1 VPERVDF
8 DFEPGTF
15 SPAACRSKR
24 LGAPRDGGASRAAKR
39 LIPHGRRREP
49 RAEFAIRGLVRTAL
63 GRSLRPREGDRF
75 AMRVPVR
82 PRLLVVFCLLVT
94 ATASRS
100 GAADLC
106 QKLVKDKLPHPM
118 TPLAKPALAQTV
130 IDPQFGTTLRRISA
144 VAPSGANPAI
154 VPLYSTVSA
163 WNADES
169 GLILYHV
176 GFGHELYDG
185 HTYRFI
191 RALDINP
198 ADVEQVYWHTSD
210 PDVLFYASG
219 NQLIRYHVGSGLREA
234 VHTFQFCSSPLTGG
248 SDPMFTSWS
257 SNLIGLRCGNQL
269 FTYRMDTDTV
279 NAVRTSTLDAPQAS
293 PSGTMAFTGG
303 YVLDPALNVL
313 RQLDLANPYEHASL
327 GRLASGHDT
336 YNGVAFDPG
345 PAGSGAG
352 SLVTFDL
359 TDGRSRVIVGPTTGF
374 PYPPSGTH
382 VSAMAYRQPGW
393 VFLSVVGNPAGQN
406 VLDNELVLADTNGN
420 SVCRI
425 GHHRSYGGN
434 NTRLADSYWAEPH
447 VVASPSGTR
456 ALFAS
461 DWGNGSTVDT
471 YVAELPGYV
480 PFQIGLST
488 DKPAYTP
495 GSSLQA
501 SLTLANAGAPAAPD
515 LYLLIVLPDGDQVV
529 DFTDW
534 SFHQTGARLSS
545 PASLRPIQTAVS
557 LYQPFTLNKPN
568 FLGWTWQTTQAAGT
582 YRLIMM
588 TVRPGALADGRFDPG
603 DVLSAGLASF
613 TFTR

>member
-1 VPERVDF
+1 MKL
-8 DFEPGTF
+8 
-15 SPAACRSKR
+15 PAR
-24 LGAPRDGGASRAAKR
+24 LCFVAVFGLLATAA
-39 LIPHGRRREP
+39 
-49 RAEFAIRGLVRTAL
+49 
-63 GRSLRPREGDRF
+63 
-75 AMRVPVR
+75 
-82 PRLLVVFCLLVT
+82 
-94 ATASRS
+94 ASRS

-106 QKLVKDKLPHPM
+106 QRLVKDKLPHPM
-118 TPLAKPALAQTV
+118 TPLAKPALGQSV

-169 GLILYHV
+169 RLILYHV
-176 GFGHELYDG
+176 GVGHELYDG
-185 HTYRFI
+185 HTYRLI
-191 RALDINP
+191 RTLDITP
-198 ADVEQVYWHTSD
+198 ADIEQVYWHTSD
-210 PDVLFYASG
+210 PDVLFYVNG
-219 NQLIRYHVGSGLREA
+219 NQLIRYHVASGLRDT
-234 VHTFQFCSSPLTGG
+234 VHTFQFCSSPVTGG
-248 SDPMFTSWS
+248 NDPMFTSWD
-257 SNLIGLRCGNQL
+257 SNVIGLRCGNQL
-269 FTYRMDTDTV
+269 FTYRMDTNTIP
-279 NAVRTSTLDAPQAS
+279 AVRVSTLDAPQAS
-293 PSGTMAFTGG
+293 ASGTMAFTGG
-303 YVLDPALNVL
+303 YVMDPALNVL

-336 YNGVAFDPG
+336 YNGVAFDSG
-345 PAGSGAG
+345 PAGSGVG

-359 TDGRSRVIVGPTTGF
+359 TSGSSRVIVGPATGY

-393 VFLSVVGNPAGQN
+393 VFLSIVGDPAGPN
-406 VLDNELVLADTNGN
+406 VLDNELVIADTNAG

-425 GHHRSYGGN
+425 GHHRSFGDN
-434 NTRLADSYWAEPH
+434 NTRLSDSYWAEPH

-461 DWGNGSTVDT
+461 DWGNGATVDT

-480 PFQIGLST
+480 PFQIALST
-488 DKPAYTP
+488 DRPAYTV

-501 SLTLANAGAPAAPD
+501 SLSLTNAGVPAAPD
-515 LYLLIVLPDGDQVV
+515 LYLLVVLPDGDQVV

-534 SFHQTGARLSS
+534 SYNQIQARLSS

-557 LYQPFTLNKPN
+557 LYQPFTVNLPD
-568 FLGWTWQTTQAAGT
+568 FLGWTWQTSQTAGT
-582 YRLIMM
+582 YWLLMM

-603 DVLSAGLASF
+603 DVLAFGTASF

>member
-1 VPERVDF
+1 M
-8 DFEPGTF
+8 
-15 SPAACRSKR
+15 KR
-24 LGAPRDGGASRAAKR
+24 P
-39 LIPHGRRREP
+39 
-49 RAEFAIRGLVRTAL
+49 
-63 GRSLRPREGDRF
+63 
-75 AMRVPVR
+75 
-82 PRLLVVFCLLVT
+82 PRLCVLAVLCPLAAV
-94 ATASRS
+94 AASRS

-106 QKLVKDKLPHPM
+106 QGLVKDKVSHSM

-130 IDPQFGTTLRRISA
+130 IDPQFGTTLRRITA
-144 VAPSGANPAI
+144 VAAVGANPAI

-169 GLILYHV
+169 RLILYHV
-176 GFGHELYDG
+176 GVGHELYDG
-185 HTYRFI
+185 HTYRLI
-191 RALDINP
+191 RTLDITP
-198 ADVEQVYWHTSD
+198 ADIEQVYWHTSD
-210 PDVLFYASG
+210 PDVLFYVTG
-219 NQLIRYHVGSGLREA
+219 NQLIRYHVGSGLRET

-248 SDPMFTSWS
+248 SDPMFTSWD
-257 SNLIGLRCGNQL
+257 SNVIGLRCGNQL
-269 FTYRMDTDTV
+269 FTYRMDADTLP
-279 NAVRTSTLDAPQAS
+279 AVRTSTLDAPEAS

-313 RQLDLANPYEHASL
+313 RHLDLANPYEHASL
-327 GRLASGHDT
+327 GRLASGQDT

-345 PAGSGAG
+345 PGGSGVG

-359 TDGRSRVIVGPTTGF
+359 TNGSSRVIVGPATGY

-393 VFLSVVGNPAGQN
+393 VFLSIVGDPAGQR
-406 VLDNELVLADTNGN
+406 VLDSELVLADTNGGA
-420 SVCRI
+420 VCRI

-480 PFQIGLST
+480 PFRIALST
-488 DKPAYTP
+488 DRTAYRA
-495 GSSLQA
+495 GNGLSA
-501 SLTLANAGAPAAPD
+501 SLTVTNAGVPATPD
-515 LYLLIVLPDGDQVV
+515 LYLLLLLPDGDQVV

-534 SFHQTGARLSS
+534 SFHQVLARLSS
-545 PASLRPIQTAVS
+545 PASLRPIQAGVS
-557 LYQPFTLNKPN
+557 LYQPFTANAPG
-568 FLGWTWQTTQAAGT
+568 FLGWTWQATDAAGT
-582 YRLIMM
+582 YHLLMM

-603 DVLSAGLASF
+603 DVLAWGAATF
-613 TFTR
+613 TFTP